1 AMGAVIEAP
10 GRAME
15 ELDSPYRRCAGRA
28 DRARQGAVV
37 ALQMRRATYAQ
48 GRSSGRGRVP
58 RLRLRAWRAMT
69 THRELVSARKSPH
82 GAQRPGAAEREAPVD
97 GQEGEKMNVK
107 L

>member
-10 GRAME
+10 GEAME

-48 GRSSGRGRVP
+48 GRSS
-58 RLRLRAWRAMT
+58 
-69 THRELVSARKSPH
+69 
-82 GAQRPGAAEREAPVD
+82 D
-97 GQEGEKMNVK
+97 GSSIRRT
-107 L
+107 